1 MRILGMK
8 SFKFYPPALFLI
20 LVFIS
25 CSASKPPL
33 EYSYQYLDKTRQDA
47 YTEVYKYQ
55 YKIADGE
62 WQDIDIYVKNE
73 NFTYIINMENYF
85 GQMQNR
91 FIYNSLK
98 KSQNFA
104 SQFRAVP
111 ETVKSIEEAIE
122 LALGIYI
129 QDFKSKRSNES
140 RFKRLI

>member
-1 MRILGMK
+1 MK
-8 SFKFYPPALFLI
+8 SLFLNSFILI
-20 LVFIS
+20 LVLIFIS
-25 CSASKPPL
+25 CSASKPPV
-33 EYSYQYLDKTRQDA
+33 EYSYQYIDKTRQDA
-47 YTEVYKYQ
+47 YTEVYKYK
-55 YKIADGE
+55 YKIAEGE

-73 NFTYIINMENYF
+73 KFTYVINMETYF

-111 ETVKSIEEAIE
+111 ETVNSVQEAIE

-129 QDFKSKRSNES
+129 QDFKAKELLNRGSEN
-140 RFKRLI
+140 